1 MKAKMSFIVGAVAL
15 TVASISAQA
24 QVPITGQI
32 NFEGGATLDL
42 PIPNATTFTSFF
54 GPGPLGGLVVSVGG
68 GLPDGSY
75 TGIPAT
81 TAVTFAPSFDFASFS
96 SPFQLWTFNALGQV
110 YSFEVTSVTSQQ
122 QETSP
127 FNYINIAGTGTGTI
141 TGGATTYL
149 ATPEECSICDQVT
162 KTLSNIGFL
171 GKMKGHCQQ
180 DCQCCGRLKH
190 NLPKLGQ
197 NIAETSPSR
206 AF

>member
-149 ATPEECSICDQVT
+149 ATPEEWSISGFDVAGGLTITIGEQNVAVPEPT
-162 KTLSNIGFL
+162 TLAFGGL
-171 GKMKGHCQQ
+171 GG
-180 DCQCCGRLKH
+180 L
-190 NLPKLGQ
+190 LS
-197 NIAETSPSR
+197 IATLIR
-206 AF
+206 RK